1 MEFTCINVKLSFVT
15 EDSCLVMI
23 QVHCWFNFYPSYICP
38 YMDICPC
45 PYMGI
50 YVSVHVHIFLC
61 RFLHVDPH
69 PYCAQLLTL
78 FGEVANANA
87 GGEIIG
93 FASAQRLRLNFYHS
107 FEFQNQTETLDICN
121 IIIGKSSHFLWWP
134 LVTSL
139 SALWGKFQINIGFF
153 TF

>member
-1 MEFTCINVKLSFVT
+1 MWNWVLSQRIVVLLWSKCTVDSIFTHLIFAHIWT
-15 EDSCLVMI
+15 
-23 QVHCWFNFYPSYICP
+23 Y
-38 YMDICPC
+38 
-45 PYMGI
+45 
-50 YVSVHVHIFLC
+50 VHVHIWAYMCPCMSIYSCVAF
-61 RFLHVDPH
+61 
-69 PYCAQLLTL
+69 YTL
-78 FGEVANANA
+78 IRTHIALIVLNYSLYWGKAANVNA

-93 FASAQRLRLNFYHS
+93 FAGAQRLRLNFYHS